1 MPPEPPPAGQ
11 QITAA
16 NTRPSSPAASLLP
29 PAGAEAPL
37 SSPRRPSRSYAAT
50 LSTAGGAL
58 LGWWRAT
65 TLDALIVG
73 LLWLVGLELLHVP
86 LAPLW
91 AFIGALCQFIP
102 RIGGMIAVIGPVL
115 SVALSVD
122 TGDDWY
128 RLGYVLG
135 LYGLIAVLEGLV
147 IGPYVLHRT
156 TRVPWWAAFLGPI
169 VLGLLIPPWGV
180 LIAPPLL
187 ALIFAFRKP
196 RAPAPANPTLT
207 ARER

>member
-1 MPPEPPPAGQ
+1 MLSDPNRIGSPLQPAPARRTPGQ
-11 QITAA
+11 
-16 NTRPSSPAASLLP
+16 
-29 PAGAEAPL
+29 
-37 SSPRRPSRSYAAT
+37 T
-50 LSTAGGAL
+50 LSTAGGAI
-58 LGWWRAT
+58 LGWWRAA

-73 LLWLVGLELLHVP
+73 LLWLAGLELLHVP

-91 AFIGALCQFIP
+91 AFVGALCQFVP
-102 RIGGMIAVIGPVL
+102 GVGGMIAVIGPVL
-115 SVALSVD
+115 SVALAVNTS
-122 TGDDWY
+122 DDWY

-135 LYGLIAVLEGLV
+135 LYGLIAILEGLV

-187 ALIFAFRKP
+187 AIIFAFRKP
-196 RAPAPANPTLT
+196 PVRKTNDL
-207 ARER
+207 R